1 MSDEI
6 GFFALTFII
15 FIIMHVFNLWGDDGS
30 SNNNSQP
37 GYEQTEQA
45 GEADD
50 DEFVFDNES
59 IFKDEDE

>member
-6 GFFALTFII
+6 GFFALAFII
-15 FIIMHVFNLWGDDGS
+15 FIIMHVFNLWGDDDGS

-37 GYEQTEQA
+37 GYGQTEQA

-50 DEFVFDNES
+50 EFEFDNES
-59 IFKDEDE
+59 I

>member
-15 FIIMHVFNLWGDDGS
+15 FIIMHVFNLWGDDDGT
-30 SNNNSQP
+30 QP